1 MADYYDVIHAFI
13 GGLCKKDCT
22 FRLQQGSTHMFD
34 EGPAGFCQLHTFG
47 VTNEQGRVELF
58 FQLCDLFA

>member
-1 MADYYDVIHAFI
+1 
-13 GGLCKKDCT
+13 
-22 FRLQQGSTHMFD
+22 MFD